1 MEVMQVLHM
10 NKGEGETSYAKNS
23 IVQRKIISVATSIIE
38 KAVEECLEKNFLDS
52 MGIADLGCSSG
63 PNSLMV
69 ISDIIDTVYATSNRK
84 GIPLPE
90 LRVSLNDLP
99 GNDFNNIFISLPEFY
114 SQLKMEKNIGPE
126 GCFISGVPGSFYGR
140 LFPKKSLHFIHS
152 SSSLHW
158 LSQVPR
164 LLDSNIL
171 KPLNKGNIYISKTS
185 PGSVLDAYLSQF
197 KRDFSVF
204 LKSRSEE
211 MVVDGHMVLS
221 FMGRVSTDPSSEE
234 SCMQWEL
241 LAQALMSMAL
251 EGLIEE
257 EKIDSFNAPYY
268 APSAQEVRSVVEEE
282 GSFTINCLEAFEI
295 EWDGGAPSNNNFQKH
310 IDKIEKDNFSR
321 GQQVAKTIRAVV
333 ESMLEVHFGRKIIDE
348 LFKRYAQVVG
358 DYFSRTSAKNIDLV
372 ISLTKKG

>member
-1 MEVMQVLHM
+1 MEVVQVLHM

-23 IVQRKIISVATSIIE
+23 VVQKKIISVATSII
-38 KAVEECLEKNFLDS
+38 KEEVQKCLEKNYPDS

-69 ISDIIDTVYATSNRK
+69 ISDLIDTIYATSNQK
-84 GIPLPE
+84 EIPLPE

-114 SQLKMEKNIGPE
+114 NQLKMEKNIGPE

-140 LFPKKSLHFIHS
+140 LFPKKSLHFVHS

-164 LLDSNIL
+164 VLYANIL
-171 KPLNKGNIYISKTS
+171 KPLNKGKIYISNSS
-185 PGSVLDAYLSQF
+185 PRSVLDAYLSQF
-197 KRDFSVF
+197 KRDFSLF
-204 LKSRSEE
+204 MKSRSEE

-221 FMGRVSTDPSSEE
+221 FMGRLSSDPSSEE

-268 APSAQEVRSVVEEE
+268 APSIQEVRSVVEEE

-295 EWDGGAPSNNNFQKH
+295 EWDGDAPSNNNFQKYT
-310 IDKIEKDNFSR
+310 DKIGKNNFSR
-321 GQQVAKTIRAVV
+321 GLQVAKTIRAVV
-333 ESMLEVHFGRKIIDE
+333 ESMLEVHFGREIMDE
-348 LFKRYAQVVG
+348 LFKRYAELVG
-358 DYFSRTSAKNIDLV
+358 DYFSRTRAKYIDLV